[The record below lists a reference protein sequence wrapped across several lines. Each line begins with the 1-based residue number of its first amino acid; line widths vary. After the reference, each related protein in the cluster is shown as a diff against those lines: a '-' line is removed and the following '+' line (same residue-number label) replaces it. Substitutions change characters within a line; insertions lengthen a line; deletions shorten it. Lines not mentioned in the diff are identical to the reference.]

1 MTIQSPGAAASTAA
15 WMDRNWPRLP
25 CQVPTVHTL
34 GFGPPRAGA
43 AVATPLRPNPSKT
56 AAVTAATTQSP
67 DPEMMRR
74 TRAEDFAVP
83 KAIHPL
89 PNPAT
94 DPRPTKLRLS
104 ALHP

>member
-1 MTIQSPGAAASTAA
+1 MPIQSAGAGASTAA

-56 AAVTAATTQSP
+56 AAVTAATTRSP
-67 DPEMMRR
+67 DPEMIPR
-74 TRAEDFAVP
+74 TPAEDFAVR
-83 KAIHPL
+83 KAIPPL

-94 DPRPTKLRLS
+94 AQPPANL
-104 ALHP
+104 AL

>member
-34 GFGPPRAGA
+34 GFGPPRADA

-56 AAVTAATTQSP
+56 AAVTAATTRSP
-67 DPEMMRR
+67 DPEMMRP
-74 TRAEDFAVP
+74 TPAADFAVR
-83 KAIHPL
+83 KAIHPP
-89 PNPAT
+89 PNPT
-94 DPRPTKLRLS
+94 PPQPPP
-104 ALHP
+104 H